1 MMGVNN
7 LPRAV
12 TQPRLARQR
21 QQRAVCRPEASERGG
36 GGMLADRGTWVMMG
50 VNNLPGVVTQPRSDR
65 AFDQRHH
72 HYRRYHRT

>member
-1 MMGVNN
+1 MGVNN

-21 QQRAVCRPEASERGG
+21 QQRAVCRPEASERGEAC
-36 GGMLADRGTWVMMG
+36 LLTGTWVMMG